1 MFTALAAVLCA
12 ATAAADEA
20 RLMRFAAYGGD
31 KVIFS
36 YAGDLYSV
44 PAEGGTARRLTS
56 HVGYESFAHVSP
68 DGKTIAFTGQYD
80 GNTEV
85 YVMPAEG
92 GEPRRLTFTGDAG
105 DEMGHRMGPNNIVM
119 GWTADGSR
127 IVFRSR
133 SESFNSFCGQLYT
146 VSAEGGMP
154 EPLPLRNGGF
164 CSYSPDGKRLA
175 YNYVFREF
183 RTWKRYEGGM
193 ADDIRIF
200 DFDTKRSEQITSTKR
215 QETFPMWT
223 ADGGRIFYLSDR
235 DNDVMNLY
243 MYDLAAK
250 EHRMVTS
257 CADYDI
263 KFPTIWRNTI
273 AYERGGYIYLFDTQ
287 TLEERKVEV
296 EIDNDNSYSRTELRD
311 VRDDVTDVAA
321 SPRGERLLVCAHGD
335 IFSVPVKEGV
345 TYNMTDTSGAREMNA
360 TYSPDGRRMAFV
372 SDRSGE
378 FLIYVQDVAGGR
390 AEPVVEDIATY
401 IFDYRWSPDSKLI
414 VWTDK
419 RNTLN
424 ITDVAARR
432 TTEVERSGVSTFGC
446 GAFSPDSRY
455 LVYVRPEQQMNNI
468 VVYDIVSGEKHVVTD
483 GWYNCSNPVFSEDG
497 KYLLFSS
504 SRTFNPIYSSTEW
517 NHAYGSMDKLY
528 ILPLAEGAARPFEPV
543 NDAVAAVGTEDA
555 AAQTDAKKTQEKTEA
570 APETESVV
578 YDFDGTEARIVEL
591 PVSTAGRYYNIRM
604 FGNKV
609 YYNRGGNT
617 QMYDLDKREET
628 DLGVGVDFIAGGDKV
643 LVRAGGTYA
652 VMDRPQGRVSALD
665 KGADFGGL
673 KKRIDY
679 REEWRQVY
687 DELWRR
693 MRDFFYDPDMH
704 GVDWKA
710 VHDKY
715 AVLVPHVGH
724 RTDLTYIVG
733 EMIGELN
740 VGHAYSNDASLHM
753 RPHAE
758 RIKVGMLGAKF
769 SKDRSGYFRVDSI
782 TRGANWNGATRSP
795 LTLPEVDVRAGDYI
809 VAVDGRP
816 LKDVANIYE
825 TLVGKA
831 GRLVEMEVNSSPSV
845 EGARKVLVTPLESE
859 AQLNYYAWVE
869 RNTRLVNEATG
880 GEVGYIHIPDM
891 GVDGLNEF
899 VKHYYPQLGKRAL
912 IIDDRGNGGG
922 NVSPMI
928 IERLQRTPTYYT
940 MHTGQTEGSVN
951 PVGTFVGP
959 LVLLVNEYSASD
971 GDLFP
976 YRFKY
981 NRLGTV
987 IGRRTWGGVVGYS
1000 GMVPTVDGGSI
1011 VTPSYAPYAAD
1022 GSEFIIENR
1031 GVEPDIEIFN
1041 DPYEDF
1047 MGEDAQLLKAIEVAR
1062 ERLAAEG
1069 REKPAIPDFPV
1080 R

>member
-1 MFTALAAVLCA
+1 MKTGFITMKNMSTHVGAVCA
-12 ATAAADEA
+12 AA
-20 RLMRFAAYGGD
+20 LLVG
-31 KVIFS
+31 
-36 YAGDLYSV
+36 
-44 PAEGGTARRLTS
+44 LTS
-56 HVGYESFAHVSP
+56 CRKDLCYDHTAHAGSAKAQVQSSWECEWERDYGRSWQDNWPDEYRQDYEELYPGAATGIAAFVYHE
-68 DGKTIAFTGQYD
+68 DGSS
-80 GNTEV
+80 TEQHL
-85 YVMPAEG
+85 PAEG

-468 VVYDIVSGEKHVVTD
+468 VVYDIASGEKHVVTD

-528 ILPLAEGAARPFEPV
+528 ILPLAEGAVRPFEPV

-555 AAQTDAKKTQEKTEA
+555 AAQTDAKKTQERTEA

-652 VMDRPQGRVSALD
+652 VMDRPQGRVSAPD

-816 LKDVANIYE
+816 LEQSELSE
-825 TLVGKA
+825 TTAVPGFEALGETAPQECVWQ
-831 GRLVEMEVNSSPSV
+831 V
-845 EGARKVLVTPLESE
+845 EGLLEQPEVTAQSEAGDCRVEWKTPLN
-859 AQLNYYAWVE
+859 A
-869 RNTRLVNEATG
+869 
-880 GEVGYIHIPDM
+880 
-891 GVDGLNEF
+891 
-899 VKHYYPQLGKRAL
+899 
-912 IIDDRGNGGG
+912 
-922 NVSPMI
+922 
-928 IERLQRTPTYYT
+928 
-940 MHTGQTEGSVN
+940 
-951 PVGTFVGP
+951 
-959 LVLLVNEYSASD
+959 
-971 GDLFP
+971 
-976 YRFKY
+976 
-981 NRLGTV
+981 
-987 IGRRTWGGVVGYS
+987 VV
-1000 GMVPTVDGGSI
+1000 T
-1011 VTPSYAPYAAD
+1011 
-1022 GSEFIIENR
+1022 
-1031 GVEPDIEIFN
+1031 VEPDTEDAVALQDFFDRTARVYARYVSADASFAELKGSLVPDTEFYN
-1041 DPYEDF
+1041 SLRTFDSSWYVSHDSTAFEDF
-1047 MGEDAQLLKAIEVAR
+1047 SVSELQSFGPDAAAGTVRFTYMVYKEGLRPRSYASVYRMYAVRDGGGWKLLDLQVQ
-1062 ERLAAEG
+1062 
-1069 REKPAIPDFPV
+1069 
-1080 R
+1080 